1 MGWWSSYR
9 RWWAGDARAMYAGG
23 RPGPRAKRLN
33 AVWATVGRLGLG
45 GDRLVTLEV
54 IGRTSGRPIS
64 VPLMPARVDGA
75 LYLGSMLGEGANW
88 VRNVR
93 AAGGHAVLHHG
104 RHHGP
109 VVLAEVP
116 VDRRVPLIKAFLDAA
131 PGVRPHVP
139 VDRNAPPGQI
149 AAVADEVPIFRVER
163 RS

>member
-1 MGWWSSYR
+1 MGWWSRYR
-9 RWWAGDARAMYAGG
+9 RWWAGDARTMYAGG

-33 AVWATVGRLGLG
+33 AFWARAARLGLG

-64 VPLMPARVDGA
+64 VPLMPARVDGV

-93 AAGGHAVLHHG
+93 AAGGHAVLHHAG
-104 RHHGP
+104 RHER

-116 VDRRVPLIKAFLDAA
+116 VDQRAPLIKAFLDAA
-131 PGVRPHVP
+131 PGARPHVP
-139 VDRNAPPGQI
+139 VDRNAPLHQI
-149 AAVADEVPIFRVER
+149 AAVADQIPIFRVER

>member
-1 MGWWSSYR
+1 
-9 RWWAGDARAMYAGG
+9 MYAGG

-33 AVWATVGRLGLG
+33 ALWARVGRLGLG

-64 VPLMPARVDGA
+64 VPLMPARVDGV

-104 RHHGP
+104 RRHEQ

-116 VDRRVPLIKAFLDAA
+116 VDRRVPLIKAFLDSA
-131 PGVRPHVP
+131 PGARPHVP
-139 VDRNAPPGQI
+139 VDREAPPDEI
-149 AAVADEVPIFRVER
+149 AAVADQIPIFRVEPR
-163 RS
+163 A